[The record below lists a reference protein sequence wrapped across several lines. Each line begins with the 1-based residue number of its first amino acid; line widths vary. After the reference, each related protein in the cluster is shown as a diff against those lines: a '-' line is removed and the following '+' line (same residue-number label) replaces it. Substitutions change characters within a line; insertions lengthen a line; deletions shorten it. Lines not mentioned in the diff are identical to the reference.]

1 MKTKEQWI
9 NETMESLE
17 GISRAGS
24 DPRLYDRVIQAIGN
38 SRPGTIPFN
47 PRVVWR
53 IAAGLAL
60 LISIN
65 IFSIVHYNKTHEA
78 SETQINT
85 LATEYFS
92 YINTIKL

>member
-17 GISRAGS
+17 GISRAEC
-24 DPRLYDRVIQAIGN
+24 DPRLYDRVMQALGN

-47 PRVVWR
+47 PRLVWK

-60 LISIN
+60 LISVN
-65 IFSIVHYNKTHEA
+65 ILSIVHYSRTHE
-78 SETQINT
+78 SGQTQINT
-85 LATEYFS
+85 LASEYFS